1 MKKFLLLVVILAL
14 GGWFYAHMTLV
25 TWRHDIEDLFEKNR
39 EIGHSI
45 PEPDPNMSAEAAFKG
60 AAQAQEGIHQMQ
72 ENNRMI
78 QFSLEHKPFGLPLT
92 DVEDHMLTKIKETN
106 AKYGGQ

>member
-25 TWRHDIEDLFEKNR
+25 TWRSDIEGLFEKNR
-39 EIGHSI
+39 EISHSL
-45 PEPDPNMSAEAAFKG
+45 PQADPNMSAEAAQKG
-60 AAQAQEGIHQMQ
+60 AAQVDAGIRQMQ
-72 ENNRMI
+72 ENNHMI

-92 DVEDHMLTKIKETN
+92 DVEDSMLTKIKETN